1 MTPNDPAEEN
11 SEIQPERPG
20 EKPAKQGAGQD
31 DRVAELEAQL
41 ADIKN
46 EALRYLAEAENT
58 RKRAAKDKE
67 DTAKYAIT
75 SFARELLDVADN
87 LNRALAAVPQGE
99 AGAAVKNLVIG
110 VEATARQLDK
120 VMEKAGIKKI
130 EAEGQ
135 KFDPHLHRVVSEVD
149 AAGAAP
155 GTIVQVLQPGYMI
168 HDRLLREAMVSVAK
182 GGAVHVDQKV

>member
-1 MTPNDPAEEN
+1 MQEDNLAEEN

-20 EKPAKQGAGQD
+20 EKSAKPD

-41 ADIKN
+41 AEMKN
-46 EALRYLAEAENT
+46 EALRHLAEAENT
-58 RKRAAKDKE
+58 RKRAAKERE
-67 DTAKYAIT
+67 DTAKYAVS

-99 AGAAVKNLVIG
+99 AGEAVKNLVVG
-110 VEATARQLDK
+110 VEATARQLEK

-130 EAEGQ
+130 DAEGQ

-149 AAGAAP
+149 APGAAP
-155 GTIVQVLQPGYMI
+155 GTIVQVLQPGYTI

-182 GGAVHVDQKV
+182 GGATHVDQKV